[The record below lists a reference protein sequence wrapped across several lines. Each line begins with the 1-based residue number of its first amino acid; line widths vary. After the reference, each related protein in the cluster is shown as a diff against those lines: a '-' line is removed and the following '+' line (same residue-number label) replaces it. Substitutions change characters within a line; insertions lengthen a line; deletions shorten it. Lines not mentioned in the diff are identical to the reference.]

1 MSKAKTILGLIN
13 LLGKDVNKE
22 EETSTPEETTGGET
36 PATPEEPNSGDTP
49 AAPADNEVTP

>member
-22 EETSTPEETTGGET
+22 EETAAPEETTGGET
-36 PATPEEPNSGDTP
+36 PDAPVDDTP
-49 AAPADNEVTP
+49 AAGDDTTVTP